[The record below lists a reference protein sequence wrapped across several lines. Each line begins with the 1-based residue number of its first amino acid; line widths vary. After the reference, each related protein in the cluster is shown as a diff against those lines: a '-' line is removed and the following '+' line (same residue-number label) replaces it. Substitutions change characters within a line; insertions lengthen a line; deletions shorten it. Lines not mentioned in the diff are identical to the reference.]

1 MMDGLDFDQSGTIN
15 VYEFDS
21 EGKTSSVNSAGP
33 EASNLQESL
42 NLIILLTFYNYMC
55 TFYGKHHPK
64 FPWCVLGGE

>member
-21 EGKTSSVNSAGP
+21 EGKTSSLSSAGP

-42 NLIILLTFYNYMC
+42 KFDYLTNF
-55 TFYGKHHPK
+55 
-64 FPWCVLGGE
+64 L